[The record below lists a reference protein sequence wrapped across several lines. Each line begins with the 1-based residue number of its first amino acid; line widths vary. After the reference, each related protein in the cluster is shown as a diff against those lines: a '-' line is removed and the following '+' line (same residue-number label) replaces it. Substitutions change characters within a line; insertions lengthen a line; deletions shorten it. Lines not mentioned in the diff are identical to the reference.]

1 MAADAESFEEEL
13 RSRMYTALVDLAWAR
28 PEDKAAIV
36 ERLVTTSN
44 QMQDLIMHGKI
55 PDI

>member
-28 PEDKAAIV
+28 AEDKLAIV
-36 ERLVTTSN
+36 ERLITTSN
-44 QMQDLIMHGKI
+44 QLKDLIMHGKI
-55 PDI
+55 PEM